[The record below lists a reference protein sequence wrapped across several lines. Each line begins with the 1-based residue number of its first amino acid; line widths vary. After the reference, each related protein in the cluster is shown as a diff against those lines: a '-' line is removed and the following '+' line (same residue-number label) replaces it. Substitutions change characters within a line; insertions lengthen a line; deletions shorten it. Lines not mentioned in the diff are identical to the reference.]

1 MFRSSSDT
9 NDRYGWRCCGWR
21 CCADAIS
28 ILTSHHCNVFP
39 RMCASI
45 GFQKLVVTYWP
56 SSWFRPWSLCG
67 RLLKL
72 DFQCSSTR
80 PLIHPSVYLEFLLI
94 FFFSLQ
100 RLALKELKVLVPK
113 MWNDELP
120 SFSESIYSEVVS
132 MTEIPVRSHFLS
144 TIDFWC
150 CWILVL
156 VFIEV
161 SPTSGHVNTRLA

>member
-28 ILTSHHCNVFP
+28 ILTSHHCNVFC

-56 SSWFRPWSLCG
+56 SSWFKPWSLCG
-67 RLLKL
+67 DVCWSWISNASRTFLSNFL
-72 DFQCSSTR
+72 SSVFKR
-80 PLIHPSVYLEFLLI
+80 
-94 FFFSLQ
+94 
-100 RLALKELKVLVPK
+100 
-113 MWNDELP
+113 
-120 SFSESIYSEVVS
+120 VVS
-132 MTEIPVRSHFLS
+132 SQLNPTLQVFAWEEIPVRSHFLS
-144 TIDFWC
+144 MIDFWC

-161 SPTSGHVNTRLA
+161 SPTYAFPHPHIIYYLLDVLLGFDSATKVKLRSIRKLF